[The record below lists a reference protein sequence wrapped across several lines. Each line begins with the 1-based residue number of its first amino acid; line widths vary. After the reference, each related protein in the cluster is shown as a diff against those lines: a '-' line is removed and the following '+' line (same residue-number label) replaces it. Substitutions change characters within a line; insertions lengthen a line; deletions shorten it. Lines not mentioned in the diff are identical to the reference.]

1 MGFPSLARETK
12 CKNRARRIDAANDKK
27 QMQVL
32 RLTTPHLHPSDE
44 DLSPGTPE
52 LHPSDEDLSPGTPE
66 LHPSDEDLSLG
77 TPELKN
83 AWGPFSLRMT
93 DFY

>member
-1 MGFPSLARETK
+1 LGFPSLARETK

-44 DLSPGTPE
+44 DLS
-52 LHPSDEDLSPGTPE
+52 
-66 LHPSDEDLSLG
+66 LG